1 MYLYIIL
8 IVEYTFIYAHG
19 NVFDVVEDTHIK
31 SN

>member
-1 MYLYIIL
+1 MYWYIIL
-8 IVEYTFIYAHG
+8 IGEFTIIYAHG

>member
-1 MYLYIIL
+1 MYWYIIL
-8 IVEYTFIYAHG
+8 IGEYTIIYAHG